1 MSNFYFFILNRL
13 RKFIC
18 IWGLL
23 VISTTAAAGTQYFDI
38 WEYQVKGN
46 SLLESAT
53 IQRALTPYL
62 GEQKSLQTVE
72 QARDNLQSIY
82 KSHGYLVTV
91 NIPQQNVIGGVV
103 QLDVIEGK
111 IDRLKISGNK
121 YFSRRELRNEVPSL
135 KPGNALNMQQ
145 VRHEIDVANRSNP
158 NRSIV
163 PVIRPGRYPG
173 TMEMELKIKDELPL
187 HGFVEMNNRYTAN
200 TTKMRLMGGVSYDHL
215 WQKHHSISLNY
226 QMSPQDTDEVAVLN
240 MTYAMPVG
248 ETSRLVFYGVKSDS
262 QVATVTGQG
271 DDLTVLGNGSI
282 YGIRSINPL
291 PNVELYYHSLILGV
305 DYKDFG
311 ETQNIANEDD
321 ESGLSV
327 PITYAGWSLSY
338 NGTFNQPIIKTQ
350 YTVTGNFG
358 LRSVN
363 DAAEFEEKRFGAKA
377 NYFYVGLRFSQFFQL
392 SEDFTINYG
401 LQGQFTQSPL
411 ISNEQF
417 SAGGIDT
424 VRGYIESSAQGDNA
438 LTGSV
443 ELNYQ
448 VFSKTTTA
456 SIQDMRL
463 NLFIDSARL
472 RTIDALPNAEG
483 EINSTTDLMGAG
495 IGLTMRAFDNT
506 SLRLYYAEPLKKL
519 KSDSFVDEARVHF
532 NLVYEFN

>member
-1 MSNFYFFILNRL
+1 
-13 RKFIC
+13 
-18 IWGLL
+18 
-23 VISTTAAAGTQYFDI
+23 
-38 WEYQVKGN
+38 
-46 SLLESAT
+46 
-53 IQRALTPYL
+53 
-62 GEQKSLQTVE
+62 
-72 QARDNLQSIY
+72 
-82 KSHGYLVTV
+82 
-91 NIPQQNVIGGVV
+91 
-103 QLDVIEGK
+103 
-111 IDRLKISGNK
+111 
-121 YFSRRELRNEVPSL
+121 
-135 KPGNALNMQQ
+135 
-145 VRHEIDVANRSNP
+145 
-158 NRSIV
+158 
-163 PVIRPGRYPG
+163 
-173 TMEMELKIKDELPL
+173 
-187 HGFVEMNNRYTAN
+187 
-200 TTKMRLMGGVSYDHL
+200 
-215 WQKHHSISLNY
+215 
-226 QMSPQDTDEVAVLN
+226 
-240 MTYAMPVG
+240 MPVG
-248 ETSRLVFYGVKSDS
+248 ESSRLVFYGVKSDS

-291 PNVELYYHSLILGV
+291 PNVQLYYHSLILGV

-311 ETQNIANEDD
+311 ETQNIANEDE
-321 ESGLSV
+321 ESGFNV

-358 LRSVN
+358 LRSIN
-363 DAAEFEEKRFGAKA
+363 DADEFEEKRYGAKA

-392 SEDFTINYG
+392 SDDFAINYG

-448 VFSKTTTA
+448 VFTKTTTA

-495 IGLTMRAFDNT
+495 VGITMRAFKNT

-519 KSDSFVDEARVHF
+519 NRESFVDEARVHF